1 MAVVLGLLEPRLRY
15 QRGTTC
21 DAINTHVLGDRI
33 AMLRTD
39 EATGVCTAEKVYLLR
54 YGSGDLELLCSYIVE
69 GRLTATSRAANAV
82 YHNRKESR

>member
-1 MAVVLGLLEPRLRY
+1 MAFVLGLLEPRLRH

-39 EATGVCTAEKVYLLR
+39 EAVGFCTAEKLYLLR
-54 YGSGDLELLCSYIVE
+54 YGSGDLELLRSNIVE
-69 GRLTATSRAANAV
+69 GRLTATSEAANAV
-82 YHNRKESR
+82 CQNRKDSR